1 MQELMTRLA
10 RNLCGFAAL
19 LAISLLLGWRPLID
33 TFALALRDD
42 EFTHILLILPVS
54 VALVCL
60 EWRSLLPMVAWKA
73 PIGSMLLSLSVL
85 IACTAFVWPTPDV
98 QLAIRI
104 FALVVW
110 WIGAFV
116 FCFGYRAAQSVL
128 FPLLF
133 LFAMVPLPQVVL
145 GGIVFVL
152 QQGSVWAACMLFAAF
167 DIPVAQDVFLISIPG
182 LTLQVAQECSSIRS
196 SLMLLVAT
204 IVLAHLLL
212 RSPWKKA
219 LLITISLPLSVA
231 KNGLRIFTI
240 AMLGTRVD
248 PGYLTGR
255 LHHDGG
261 GIFLGIALII
271 VFLLLWLLRRG
282 EGMPFGDSL
291 IQKRIRPAPSI
302 D

>member
-1 MQELMTRLA
+1 MTRLA
-10 RNLCGFAAL
+10 RNLSGFAAL
-19 LAISLLLGWRPLID
+19 LAVSLLLGWRPFID

-54 VALVCL
+54 VALICL
-60 EWRSLLPMVAWKA
+60 EWRSLQPKA
-73 PIGSMLLSLSVL
+73 VWSVPSGSAFLCLSAL
-85 IACTAFVWPTPDV
+85 IACTAFIWPAPDV

-116 FCFGYRAAQSVL
+116 FCFGYRAARSIL

-133 LFAMVPLPQVVL
+133 LFAIVPLPQIVL
-145 GGIVFVL
+145 SGIVFVL
-152 QQGSVWAACMLFAAF
+152 QQGSVWAAHLLFAAF
-167 DIPVAQDVFLISIPG
+167 GIPVAQDGLLISIPG

-196 SLMLLVAT
+196 SLMLLVT
-204 IVLAHLLL
+204 TMVLAHLLL

-219 LLITISLPLSVA
+219 LLITISVPLSVA

-248 PGYLTGR
+248 PGYLTGK

-261 GIFLGIALII
+261 AIFLGIALIA
-271 VFLLLWLLRRG
+271 VFLLIWLLRRG
-282 EGMPFGDSL
+282 EGMPSGDSL
-291 IQKRIRPAPSI
+291 SQKRTEPAPGS
-302 D
+302 